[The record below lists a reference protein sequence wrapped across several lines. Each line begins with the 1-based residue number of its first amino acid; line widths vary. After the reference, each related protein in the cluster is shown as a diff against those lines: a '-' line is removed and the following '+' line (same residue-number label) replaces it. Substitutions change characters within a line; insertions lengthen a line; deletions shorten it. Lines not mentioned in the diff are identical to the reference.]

1 MKPIQVKIKSGSHT
15 YPVHIGSG
23 LIANL
28 ETLLRETILSHRPFI
43 ISNQL
48 VWKLHGQTIGRAIPG
63 ADTILIP
70 DGERYKRQQTVDYIY
85 DALIRAGAD
94 RHTVLI
100 AVGGGVVGDIAGYAA
115 ATFLRGLS
123 LVHVPTTLLAQVDSS
138 IGGKVG
144 INHKLG
150 KNLIGAFHPP
160 RLVAIDP
167 QLLDTLPR
175 REFRAG
181 LYEVIKYGMIASP
194 TLFKKLGRELTA
206 VFNHEPRALMSI
218 ITKCCRI
225 KASIVQS
232 DERETGLR
240 RVLNFGHTVGHAI
253 ESATRYRRFRHGEA
267 VAFGMLAAASIA
279 ETRGEFSTTDCN
291 ELGALIRR
299 LGPLP
304 SSNDLSIKQII
315 NTVKQDKKII
325 QGKLHFVLPTG
336 IGLTTIVEDVTSK
349 QIERALKKLG
359 MRN

>member
-1 MKPIQVKIKSGSHT
+1 MKPTQVKIKSGSHT
-15 YPVHIGSG
+15 YPIHIGCG

-28 ETLLRETILSHRPFI
+28 ETLLHETILSHRAFI

-48 VWKLHGQTIGRAIPG
+48 VWKLHGQAISRAIPT
-63 ADTILIP
+63 AETILIP

-123 LVHVPTTLLAQVDSS
+123 LIHLPTTLLAQVDSS

-160 RLVAIDP
+160 KLVVTDP

-194 TLFKKLGRELTA
+194 TLFKKLDRELTA
-206 VFNHEPRALMSI
+206 VFDHEPRALMSI

-253 ESATRYRRFRHGEA
+253 ESATKYRRFRHGEA
-267 VAFGMLAAASIA
+267 VAFGMLAAANIA
-279 ETRGEFSTTDCN
+279 ETRGDLSTTDCE
-291 ELGALIRR
+291 ELATLIRR
-299 LGPLP
+299 MGPLP

-315 NTVKQDKKII
+315 NTIKQDKKII
-325 QGKLHFVLPTG
+325 QGKLHFVLPTS

-349 QIERALKKLG
+349 QIERALKHLG

>member
-1 MKPIQVKIKSGSHT
+1 M
-15 YPVHIGSG
+15 
-23 LIANL
+23 
-28 ETLLRETILSHRPFI
+28 
-43 ISNQL
+43 
-48 VWKLHGQTIGRAIPG
+48 
-63 ADTILIP
+63 
-70 DGERYKRQQTVDYIY
+70 
-85 DALIRAGAD
+85 
-94 RHTVLI
+94 LI

-194 TLFKKLGRELTA
+194 TLFKKLDRELTA

-240 RVLNFGHTVGHAI
+240 RILNFGHTVGHAI
-253 ESATRYRRFRHGEA
+253 ESATKYRRFRHGEA
-267 VAFGMLAAASIA
+267 VAFGMLAAASIS
-279 ETRGEFSTTDCN
+279 ETRGELSKTDRDA
-291 ELGALIRR
+291 LVTLIRR
-299 LGPLP
+299 MGPLP

-315 NTVKQDKKII
+315 NTIKQDKKII